1 MVVKYKW
8 KANQE
13 QVLVSVF
20 LFHLSNMT
28 YLLSQI
34 ERSNPSQEII
44 EHPERNNVMINKQN
58 YSKVWAL
65 FALAL
70 IAALLLSACGQA
82 QKTKVYHV
90 GILSGLDAFSA
101 AIDGFKAKLTEVGY
115 VEGKNI
121 VYDVQKTNVD
131 MDAYTNITKKF
142 VEDKVDLIFAFPTEA
157 AMVAKAATQGTNIP
171 VVFTLAFTD
180 VPGVDII
187 NSVRA
192 PGGNISGVRFPSAD
206 IASKR
211 LQILL
216 ELAPTAKRVFV
227 PYLKDYPNVPGQLAV
242 IRPQA
247 QRSGVELVEFAA
259 ASPQEL
265 QTELDTFIA
274 TDGIGID
281 AILMIAEPLAITP
294 PFYEVMGKFAY
305 DHQIP
310 IGGAPMSIGENY
322 SSIFGLLPD
331 AKVTGEQA
339 ALLTEKIFGGLVAG
353 TIPVVTADSVFQINY
368 KATQTMGLMVPEGL
382 LKQAD
387 EII

>member
-1 MVVKYKW
+1 
-8 KANQE
+8 
-13 QVLVSVF
+13 
-20 LFHLSNMT
+20 
-28 YLLSQI
+28 
-34 ERSNPSQEII
+34 
-44 EHPERNNVMINKQN
+44 
-58 YSKVWAL
+58 
-65 FALAL
+65 
-70 IAALLLSACGQA
+70 
-82 QKTKVYHV
+82 
-90 GILSGLDAFSA
+90 
-101 AIDGFKAKLTEVGY
+101 
-115 VEGKNI
+115 
-121 VYDVQKTNVD
+121 
-131 MDAYTNITKKF
+131 
-142 VEDKVDLIFAFPTEA
+142 
-157 AMVAKAATQGTNIP
+157 
-171 VVFTLAFTD
+171 
-180 VPGVDII
+180 VPGVDLI

-387 EII
+387 EIIR